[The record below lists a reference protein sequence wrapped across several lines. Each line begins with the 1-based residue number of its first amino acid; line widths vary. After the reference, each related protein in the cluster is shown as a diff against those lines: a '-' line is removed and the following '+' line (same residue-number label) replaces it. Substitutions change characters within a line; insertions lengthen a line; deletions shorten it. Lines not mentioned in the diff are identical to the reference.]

1 MMTNFLKN
9 RNAKWILPAA
19 LLVTALGIGWF
30 FSHDNIIE
38 DRVAPPTLNRLSLK
52 PGGDFKP
59 MVPLKNESKQPG
71 VFSAT
76 LTAAVKNISSRP
88 HRIFQQ
94 ATSFM
99 LYNGYLP
106 GPLIEVDA
114 GDHVKIKFINKLAKE
129 TTVHFH
135 GLPIPSDQDGNPMDA
150 VPREKSRLYDF
161 VIPLGTEG
169 GYWYHPHPEHF
180 VAAQAAAGLAGAM
193 IVRSK
198 DDPLKK
204 IGIPEDNI
212 FINGLRLANGQID
225 KDDEMDWQ
233 HGRMGE
239 TLLVNGVVQ
248 PVLTVKPG
256 STHRLRFWNATNGR
270 FITLSLKKGTDPNA
284 PDVKTYL
291 VGTDGG
297 LINRPFLQADNNG
310 MMLSS
315 AERREVVA
323 RFDGK
328 PGDVYTLFEEY
339 PKLPERAMSMDIG
352 NTMGGGDMA
361 GMDMGNTMGGGDMA
375 GMDMGNTM
383 GGGSSGG
390 MDTMPGMEVG
400 VKKPLMTI
408 KLSSDA
414 VERPVTLPNNLRVIK
429 PLPETPIKKR
439 MEFTG
444 VLADVSI
451 NGKKFDMKRVDYFS
465 KKGTVE
471 EWSIVNR
478 SDMTH
483 PIHVHGGQFQVVRRE
498 LNGVVKKPPYI
509 SWQDTVAVMPD
520 ETVVLR
526 MKQDFS
532 GIRMIHCHILE
543 HEEKGM
549 MATINVVE

>member
-1 MMTNFLKN
+1 MKNFLNN
-9 RNAKWILPAA
+9 RNAKWILPAV
-19 LLVTALGIGWF
+19 LLTMVLGIGWF
-30 FSHDNIIE
+30 FSHDDIIE
-38 DRVAPPTLNRLSLK
+38 DQPTLNRLSLK
-52 PGGDFKP
+52 PGNDFKP
-59 MVPLKNESKQPG
+59 LVPLKNESKQAG
-71 VFSAT
+71 MFTAT
-76 LTAAVKNISSRP
+76 LTAAVKNISSKP

-106 GPLIEVDA
+106 GPLIDVAA
-114 GDHVKIKFINKLAKE
+114 GDHIKIKFVNKLAKE

-161 VIPLGTEG
+161 AIPLGTEG
-169 GYWYHPHPEHF
+169 GYWYHPHPHQL
-180 VAAQAAAGLAGAM
+180 VAMQAASGLAGPM

-204 IGIPEDNI
+204 MGIPENNI
-212 FINGLRLANGQID
+212 FISGLRLANGQID
-225 KDDEMDWQ
+225 KPNDMDWQ

-256 STHRLRFWNATNGR
+256 STHRLRIWNATNGR
-270 FITLSLKKGTDPNA
+270 FITLSLKKGTDANA

-297 LINRPFLQADNNG
+297 LINRPFLVRNGEG

-315 AERREVVA
+315 AERREVVV

-339 PKLPERAMSMDIG
+339 PNLPERA
-352 NTMGGGDMA
+352 MGGGDMA
-361 GMDMGNTMGGGDMA
+361 GMDMAGGGDMAGMGHNMGDMA
-375 GMDMGNTM
+375 GMDMGNNNNSM
-383 GGGSSGG
+383 GGG
-390 MDTMPGMEVG
+390 MDNVPGMEVG

-408 KLSSDA
+408 KLSSGVA
-414 VERPVTLPNNLRVIK
+414 ERPIALPSNLRVIQ

-483 PIHVHGGQFQVVRRE
+483 PIHIHGGQFQVVRRE
-498 LNGVVKKPPYI
+498 LDGVVKKPPYL
-509 SWQDTVAVMPD
+509 SWQDTVAVKPE

-526 MKQDFS
+526 MKQDFA